1 MPWLIS
7 MLGVSLKFFA
17 AYAVTRVLL
26 ALGLSYVTITGF
38 TDLKTQFMTEIQNN
52 YGALPAA
59 VIDIIS
65 LAGADVAITILF
77 SCVTVRLIMN
87 GLVNGVI
94 GTLAFKGIQSGVS

>member
-1 MPWLIS
+1 MPWLVS
-7 MLGVSLKFFA
+7 MLGIAVKFFA
-17 AYAVTRVLL
+17 AYAVTRIML
-26 ALGLSYVTITGF
+26 ALGLSYLTVTGF
-38 TDLKTQFMTEIQNN
+38 NDLKDQFMGEIQTN

-94 GTLAFKGIQSGVS
+94 GTLAFRGIQGAAN